1 MTPGT
6 EGIQA
11 NLWRTARRLA
21 LGSLATGMVGC
32 QPDVESEAA
41 SPSRWWYTESAPS
54 EGGMAFRTAMLMAWE
69 GWNGADSQ
77 ATSLTLFS
85 DLYENGGLLIR
96 IGMTGKASRPRCSM
110 QGCYLHARRPGG
122 EWRVLRA
129 VPADRSM
136 DYLDVLSPWSGE
148 ES

>member
-1 MTPGT
+1 
-6 EGIQA
+6 
-11 NLWRTARRLA
+11 
-21 LGSLATGMVGC
+21 
-32 QPDVESEAA
+32 
-41 SPSRWWYTESAPS
+41 
-54 EGGMAFRTAMLMAWE
+54 MAFRTAMLMARE